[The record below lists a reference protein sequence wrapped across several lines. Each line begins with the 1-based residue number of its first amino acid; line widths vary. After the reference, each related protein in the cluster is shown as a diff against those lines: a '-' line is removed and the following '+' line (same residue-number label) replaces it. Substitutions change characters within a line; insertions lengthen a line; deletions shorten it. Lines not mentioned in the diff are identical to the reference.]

1 MGKTYEV
8 RVIST
13 QKKFSRE
20 FQTERKFED
29 GWKSVLQR
37 THGTPVICLCPGNG
51 NRYLSVKHREGSD
64 NYHLARYANTGPE
77 HANDCRFHAHAP
89 ERSGLQGYA
98 AGVVE
103 EADDNTLRIRLAHGL
118 RVNDAAPVESDTD
131 DVPRTPGVKKPS
143 IRLLGLLQLLWLE
156 AGLANWY
163 PLMESKRKP
172 AKVAY
177 WVSEAA
183 KRVRASRMTV
193 HDVLLMSAKKNSS
206 WATRNAEVVD
216 LAREHSRRLIAVSPL
231 ASFNLERRSLVQLS
245 LSGPFGM
252 PTMDIRV
259 EVRRR
264 VERSFAAEL
273 AAWEAGHEVIAI
285 AQLNLKK
292 GRYADVLDLALM
304 RVSERMI
311 PLDSGY
317 EAVIEAKLHAEG
329 RAFFKPP
336 RFEAED
342 EIFPDFWLL
351 DMGRDTQ
358 YPLEVFGMN
367 TPAYQI
373 RRQRKIRWYNGRFG
387 PTGWWYWDAFNDSQG
402 NAIQA
407 LPEREI
413 DYRGKG
419 NAETAGNDVSESV
432 VDAE

>member
-1 MGKTYEV
+1 MAKIYDV

-13 QKKFSRE
+13 QRKYSRE
-20 FQTERKFED
+20 FQTQPQFED

-37 THGTPVICLCPGNG
+37 AHGSPLICLCPGNG

-118 RVNDAAPVESDTD
+118 RVNETAPVENDAD
-131 DVPRTPGVKKPS
+131 DVPRIPGVKKPS

-163 PLMESKRKP
+163 PLMEGKRKP

-193 HDVLLMSAKKNSS
+193 HDVLLISAKKNSPR
-206 WATRNAEVVD
+206 AARNAEVVD
-216 LAREHSRRLIAVSPL
+216 QAREHSRRLIAVSAL
-231 ASFNLERRSLVQLS
+231 ASFNSERRSLAQLS
-245 LSGPFGM
+245 FSGPFGM
-252 PTMDIRV
+252 PTMDIRA

-336 RFEAED
+336 RFESED

-367 TPAYQI
+367 TQAYQL
-373 RRQRKIRWYNGRFG
+373 RRQRKIRWYNGQFG

-402 NAIQA
+402 KAIPVF
-407 LPEREI
+407 PERDI
-413 DYRGKG
+413 DYRGKEY
-419 NAETAGNDVSESV
+419 AETAADDVPGSV
-432 VDAE
+432 VDSE

>member
-8 RVIST
+8 RVSST
-13 QKKFSRE
+13 HKKYSRE
-20 FQTERKFED
+20 FQTEKKFEG
-29 GWKSVLQR
+29 GWKSVLQQA
-37 THGTPVICLCPGNG
+37 HGTPVICLCPGNG

-118 RVNDAAPVESDTD
+118 RVNDMPPVENDAGN
-131 DVPRTPGVKKPS
+131 VPRAPGVKKPS

-163 PLMESKRKP
+163 PLMDGKRKP
-172 AKVAY
+172 AKVARL
-177 WVSEAA
+177 VSEAA
-183 KRVRASRMTV
+183 KRVWASRMTV
-193 HDVLLMSAKKNSS
+193 HDVMLLSAKKNSS
-206 WATRNAEVVD
+206 WAMRNAEVVD
-216 LAREHSRRLIAVSPL
+216 LAQKHSRRLIAVSPL
-231 ASFNLERRSLVQLS
+231 ASFNSERRSLVQLS
-245 LSGPFGM
+245 LSGPYGM
-252 PTMDIRV
+252 PTMDIRA
-259 EVRRR
+259 EVRLR

-273 AAWEAGHEVIAI
+273 AAWEAGQEVIAI
-285 AQLNLKK
+285 AQLNLKR

-373 RRQRKIRWYNGRFG
+373 RRQRKIRWYNERFG
-387 PTGWWYWDAFNDSQG
+387 SAGWWYWDAFNDSQG
-402 NAIQA
+402 GAIPPF
-407 LPEREI
+407 PEREI
-413 DYRGKG
+413 DYRGKEKAATTG
-419 NAETAGNDVSESV
+419 EDVPEYV
-432 VDAE
+432 VDTE

>member
-1 MGKTYEV
+1 MRKTYEV
-8 RVIST
+8 RVTST
-13 QKKFSRE
+13 QRKYSRE
-20 FQTERKFED
+20 FQTEREFED
-29 GWKSVLQR
+29 RWKWALQQAY
-37 THGTPVICLCPGNG
+37 GSPVVCLCPGKG
-51 NRYLSVKHREGSD
+51 NRLLSVKHREESD
-64 NYHLARYANTGPE
+64 NYHLARYSKTGPE
-77 HANDCRFHAHAP
+77 HANDCRFHAHASTQ
-89 ERSGLQGYA
+89 SGLQGYA
-98 AGVVE
+98 DGVVE

-118 RVNDAAPVESDTD
+118 RVNEAAPADNDAD
-131 DVPRTPGVKKPS
+131 DVPRAPGVKKPS

-163 PLMESKRKP
+163 PLMEGKRNP
-172 AKVAY
+172 ANVAY

-183 KRVRASRMTV
+183 KRIRASRMTV
-193 HDVLLMSAKKNSS
+193 NDVLLMSAKKDSS
-206 WATRNAEVVD
+206 RATRNAEIVD
-216 LAREHSRRLIAVSPL
+216 LARKHSRRLIAVSPL
-231 ASFNLERRSLVQLS
+231 ASFNSERRSLVQLS

-252 PTMDIRV
+252 PTMDIRA

-264 VERSFAAEL
+264 VERSFATEL

-342 EIFPDFWLL
+342 EIFPDFWML

-367 TPAYQI
+367 TPAYQV

-387 PTGWWYWDAFNDSQG
+387 SAGWWYWDAFNDPQG
-402 NAIQA
+402 NAIPA
-407 LPEREI
+407 FPERDI
-413 DYRGKG
+413 DYRGKE
-419 NAETAGNDVSESV
+419 NAETPGDDMS
-432 VDAE
+432 DL

>member
-8 RVIST
+8 RVVST
-13 QKKFSRE
+13 QKTYSRE
-20 FQTERKFED
+20 FQTQKEFE
-29 GWKSVLQR
+29 GTWKLVLQR

-51 NRYLSVKHREGSD
+51 KRYLAVKHREGSD
-64 NYHLARYANTGPE
+64 NYHLARYANTGME

-89 ERSGLQGYA
+89 DRSGLQGYA

-118 RVNDAAPVESDTD
+118 RVNDAAPADSDAG

-156 AGLANWY
+156 AGLATWY
-163 PLMESKRKP
+163 PLMEGKRTP
-172 AKVAY
+172 ARVAY
-177 WVSEAA
+177 WISEAA
-183 KRVRASRMTV
+183 KRIRASRMTV
-193 HDVLLMSAKKNSS
+193 HDVLLMPAREKSS
-206 WATRNAEVVD
+206 WATHNAEVVD

-231 ASFNLERRSLVQLS
+231 ASFNSERRSLRGLP
-245 LSGPFGM
+245 LAGPFGM
-252 PTMDIRV
+252 PTMDIRA

-264 VERSFAAEL
+264 VERSFAVEL

-292 GRYADVLDLALM
+292 GRYADVMDLALM

-351 DMGRDTQ
+351 DMGRHTQ

-367 TPAYQI
+367 TPSYQG
-373 RRQRKIRWYNGRFG
+373 RREAKIRWYNKELG
-387 PTGWWYWDAFNDSQG
+387 PSRWWYWNAFNDPQG
-402 NAIQA
+402 NAIPTF
-407 LPEREI
+407 PEREI
-413 DYRGKG
+413 DYRGKD
-419 NAETAGNDVSESV
+419 NAGAAGDHLPES
-432 VDAE
+432 AMQE